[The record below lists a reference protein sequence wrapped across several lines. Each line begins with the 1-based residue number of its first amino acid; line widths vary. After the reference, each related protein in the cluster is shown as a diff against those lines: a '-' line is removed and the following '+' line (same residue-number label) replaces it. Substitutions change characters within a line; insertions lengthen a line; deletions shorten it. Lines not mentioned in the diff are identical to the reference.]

1 MRHLSPKLFLL
12 FGFFVFSASGASA
25 QTDPPAPQD
34 AARFENQERRP
45 NLLENLGLTQD
56 QVRQI
61 RLMNRDRKPLMEA
74 GQRRLREANRALDMS
89 IYGDDLNENLVQERL
104 REFQSAQAEVA
115 RIRFQSE
122 LELRKILTPE
132 QLVRFRSLRARVA
145 ETRKTRQQRRQV
157 PPRER
162 PLQRLRQL
170 PNRQPGN

>member
-1 MRHLSPKLFLL
+1 MRYLSPKLIVV
-12 FGFFVFSASGASA
+12 FGFCVLFAAGISA
-25 QTDPPAPQD
+25 QADPPPPKDVAQ
-34 AARFENQERRP
+34 FENEDRRP

-74 GQRRLREANRALDMS
+74 AQRRLREANRALDMS

-115 RIRFQSE
+115 QIRFQSE

-132 QLVRFRSLRARVA
+132 QLVRFRSLRALVA
-145 ETRKTRQQRRQV
+145 ETRKNRQQRRQL